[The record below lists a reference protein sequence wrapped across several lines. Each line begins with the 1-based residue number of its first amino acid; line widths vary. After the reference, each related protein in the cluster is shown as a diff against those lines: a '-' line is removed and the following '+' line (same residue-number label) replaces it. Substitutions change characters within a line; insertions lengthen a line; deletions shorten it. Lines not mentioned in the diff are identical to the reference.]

1 MKRVLQKQD
10 GFSLVELMVAMVV
23 MSIGFLAMSHIFMA
37 AMEHSKQGKHD
48 MAAMTLANEIL
59 ERVRATPYGE
69 IYATY
74 DGMTTTNVATIPVE
88 ARNWSTHAANELPH
102 GDFDVNVYKNGQKS
116 YITQNGILEVEVL
129 ASWQERGN
137 TRTMRTSTFIVRM
150 GS

>member
-1 MKRVLQKQD
+1 MKRLLQKQD

-23 MSIGFLAMSHIFMA
+23 MSVGFLAMSHIFMA

-48 MAAMTLANEIL
+48 MAALSLANEIL
-59 ERVRATPYGE
+59 ERVRATPYE
-69 IYATY
+69 QVYATY
-74 DGMTTTNVATIPVE
+74 DGMTTTDLATIPSE
-88 ARNWSTHAANELPH
+88 ARNWATHAAEEMPH
-102 GDFDVNVYKNGQKS
+102 GEFNVEIYKNGQKS
-116 YITQNGILEVEVL
+116 YITENGILEVEVL